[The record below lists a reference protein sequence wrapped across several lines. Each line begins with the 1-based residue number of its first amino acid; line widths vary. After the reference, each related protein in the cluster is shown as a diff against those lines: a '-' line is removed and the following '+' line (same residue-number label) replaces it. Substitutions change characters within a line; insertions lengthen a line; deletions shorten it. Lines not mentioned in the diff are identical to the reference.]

1 MKVYL
6 SGGMK
11 SSWQSFVI
19 GDCDG
24 FEFFDPRRHGLS
36 DPHEY
41 TIWDL
46 EHVRQCDIVFAYMES
61 TNPSGIGLTLEI
73 GYAKALNKTIILV
86 DEKSC
91 VDSEFEK
98 RFRIVRCSADIV
110 FNTLEDGIEFLKS
123 FSRNYFR
130 RM

>member
-6 SGGMK
+6 SGGME
-11 SSWQSFVI
+11 SGWQALVK
-19 GDCDG
+19 DRCD
-24 FEFFDPRRHGLS
+24 EIEYLDPSRHGLS
-36 DPHEY
+36 NPREY

-46 EHVRQCDIVFAYMES
+46 EHIKQCDIVFAYMES